1 MDLALALSLS
11 REREREIG
19 DEPSEFLLDQG

>member
-19 DEPSEFLLDQG
+19 DEPSKFLLDQG

>member
-1 MDLALALSLS
+1 MDLALALS

-19 DEPSEFLLDQG
+19 DEPSKFLLDQG